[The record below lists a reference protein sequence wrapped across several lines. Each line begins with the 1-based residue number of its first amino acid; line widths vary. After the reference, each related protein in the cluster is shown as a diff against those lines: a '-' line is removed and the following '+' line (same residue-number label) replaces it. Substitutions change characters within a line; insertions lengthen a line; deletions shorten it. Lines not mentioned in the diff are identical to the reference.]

1 MEASE
6 ETTRS
11 ILVHANGP
19 HPLVQNSVHLERGRF
34 MWPPPRSGTV
44 EFCDATDSPV
54 AAEWYWPMSGLGVL
68 I

>member
-19 HPLVQNSVHLERGRF
+19 LL
-34 MWPPPRSGTV
+34 
-44 EFCDATDSPV
+44 
-54 AAEWYWPMSGLGVL
+54 LGVTPFNPL
-68 I
+68 TFIGAAFLLTLGALAAAFFPARRATRVDPIRSLHDE